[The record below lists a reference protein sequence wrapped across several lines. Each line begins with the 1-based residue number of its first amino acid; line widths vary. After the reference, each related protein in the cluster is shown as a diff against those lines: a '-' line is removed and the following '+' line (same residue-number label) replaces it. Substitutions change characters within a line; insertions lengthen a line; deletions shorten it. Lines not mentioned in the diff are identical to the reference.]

1 MNIKTVTVLG
11 ANGAMGRNVSAIFAS
26 FGSAKVYMVCRNLD
40 KAKKAAKQA
49 FLSIRSE
56 SIRDRL
62 VPVTYDELEKCI
74 SESDLV
80 FESLSEDL
88 EIKSQMYK
96 KIQPFLKDDVIVATG
111 TSGLSIKKL
120 SEVFEKHSKRFFGIH
135 MFNPPYNLTLC
146 ELVVH
151 SDDQK
156 ELSKNIKNYLSEHLK
171 RTVVE
176 VKDKPSFLGNRIGFF
191 FINEAIKL
199 ANENK
204 DQGGI
209 DYIDS
214 IIGGFT
220 GRNMA
225 PLVTAD
231 FVGLDVTKSIIDYI
245 YENTKDQYKESFK
258 AQDYFNEL
266 ISGGSLG
273 KKVNRGFYYKDRDRN
288 ILFVYDIKQKL
299 YRLVNSYQFYFSNEM
314 IKNLKIGNYSKAI
327 SILINDESHE
337 AIICKVM
344 LLKYAIYSL
353 KISLD
358 VSDDITACD
367 DAMATGFSWIP
378 PIALI
383 DLVGGKKVFRKLT
396 YDYLDNQYIK
406 LLDSLYDKIP
416 CCSKYDYRPYLK
428 AKY

>member
-1 MNIKTVTVLG
+1 MKINTVTVLG

-26 FGSAKVYMVCRNLD
+26 FGSAKVYMVCRD
-40 KAKKAAKQA
+40 KTKAEKAARQA

-56 SIRDRL
+56 SIRDKL
-62 VPVTYDELEKCI
+62 IPSTYDDLEKCI
-74 SESDLV
+74 NESDLV
-80 FESLSEDL
+80 FESLSEDMK
-88 EIKSQMYK
+88 IKAEMYK
-96 KIQPFLKDDVIVATG
+96 GIKPFLKEDVIVATG

-120 SEVFEKHSKRFFGIH
+120 SEVFEEKSNRFFGIH
-135 MFNPPYNLTLC
+135 MFNPPYNLNLC

-151 SDDQK
+151 SK
-156 ELSKNIKNYLSEHLK
+156 EQSHLAENIRKYLKNTLN

-176 VKDKPSFLGNRIGFF
+176 VEDKPAFLGNRIGFF
-191 FINEAIKL
+191 FINESIRL

-214 IIGGFT
+214 IIGSFT

-245 YENTKDQYKESFK
+245 YENINDDYKRYFK

-266 ISGGSLG
+266 VSNGNLG
-273 KKVNRGFYYKDRDRN
+273 KKVNKGFYYKDRNRN
-288 ILFVYDIKQKL
+288 ITFVYDVKQKI
-299 YRLVNSYQFYFSNEM
+299 YRMVNSYQFYFSNEM
-314 IKNLKIGNYSKAI
+314 IKNLRIGDYAKAI
-327 SILINDESHE
+327 SILISDDSHE
-337 AIICKVM
+337 AVICKTM
-344 LLKYAIYSL
+344 LLKYVLYSL
-353 KISLD
+353 KVSLEVSNDIS
-358 VSDDITACD
+358 ACD

-383 DLVGGKKVFRKLT
+383 DLFGGKEVLKELT
-396 YDYLDNQYIK
+396 YTYLEKQYK
-406 LLDSLYDKIP
+406 ELVDLLYDGIP
-416 CCSKYDYRPYLK
+416 GCSKYDYRSYLK
-428 AKY
+428 ARY

>member
-1 MNIKTVTVLG
+1 MNINTVTVLG

-26 FGSAKVYMVCRNLD
+26 FGSAKVYMVCRDLI

-56 SIRDRL
+56 SIRDNL
-62 VPVTYDELEKCI
+62 IPVTYDDLEKCI
-74 SESDLV
+74 SESDLI
-80 FESLSEDL
+80 FESLSENSK
-88 EIKSQMYK
+88 IKSEMYERIK
-96 KIQPFLKDDVIVATG
+96 AFLKKDAIVATG
-111 TSGLSIKKL
+111 TSGLSIERL
-120 SEVFEKHSKRFFGIH
+120 SEAFGEYSNRFFGIH

-151 SDDQK
+151 SEKQA
-156 ELSKNIKNYLSEHLK
+156 ELAEDIRRYLSICLN

-176 VKDKPSFLGNRIGFF
+176 VKDRPSFLGNRIGFF
-191 FINEAIKL
+191 FINEAIRLSK
-199 ANENK
+199 ENK

-245 YENTKDQYKESFK
+245 FENTSDEYREYFK
-258 AQDYFNEL
+258 AQDYFNDL
-266 ISGGSLG
+266 VSDGSLG

-288 ILFVYDIKQKL
+288 ILFVYDVKQKL
-299 YRLVNSYQFYFSNEM
+299 YRIVNSYQFYFSNEM
-314 IKNLKIGNYSKAI
+314 IKNLKVGNYTKAI

-337 AIICKVM
+337 AIICKTM
-344 LLKYAIYSL
+344 LLKYVLYSL
-353 KISLD
+353 KVSLEISN
-358 VSDDITACD
+358 DISACD
-367 DAMATGFSWIP
+367 DVMATGFSWIP
-378 PIALI
+378 PIAVI
-383 DLVGGKKVFRKLT
+383 DLLGGKEVLRKLT
-396 YDYLDNQYIK
+396 YIYLENQYRK
-406 LLDSLYDKIP
+406 LVDALYSEIP
-416 CCSKYDYRPYLK
+416 CHSKYDYRPFLK
-428 AKY
+428 ARY